1 MPILKNPYWVRSHAL
16 RILPAISSPDRISV
30 ISGTRCSAS
39 QMSKNCFIPSQKK
52 PCSMRL
58 IVSLAMPVRSATS
71 FCVKP
76 NSIRLFFKKPA
87 IFKRASFNIFSC
99 KSLNFNSKKMAKY
112 FDCHKLIKCLF
123 LKLN

>member
-1 MPILKNPYWVRSHAL
+1 MPVLKTPYWVRSHAL

-76 NSIRLFFKKPA
+76 NSRRRFFKKPA
-87 IFKRASFNIFSC
+87 IFKRASFKVFSFI
-99 KSLNFNSKKMAKY
+99 SFLILITAPKKTPMGLVWEY
-112 FDCHKLIKCLF
+112 RDIMHP
-123 LKLN
+123 